1 MKYDQFIPSNTVC
14 FKYLVKQYLIIQDK
28 WIGLQALPIYVLFN
42 SIQFNSI
49 YDYCLFPCTHPT
61 STGPAVIDRPCI

>member
-28 WIGLQALPIYVLFN
+28 WIGPQALPIYVLFN
-42 SIQFNSI
+42 SIQFN
-49 YDYCLFPCTHPT
+49 L
-61 STGPAVIDRPCI
+61 